1 MKRNNPKLIDQSL
14 DLLILQ
20 NNLVSVI
27 FVAQNVPTFS

>member
-27 FVAQNVPTFS
+27 FVAQNVPNFS